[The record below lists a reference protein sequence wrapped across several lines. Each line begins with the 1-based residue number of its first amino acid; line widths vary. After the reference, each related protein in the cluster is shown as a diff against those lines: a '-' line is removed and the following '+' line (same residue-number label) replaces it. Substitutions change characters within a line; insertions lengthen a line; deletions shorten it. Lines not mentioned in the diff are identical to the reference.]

1 MIDLF
6 GLASVSAAAAAIVAA
21 AAALL
26 MVTES
31 PKTPRS
37 QRGQK
42 YRSHDPETVTRYSDG
57 DWADLEEQD
66 L

>member
-6 GLASVSAAAAAIVAA
+6 GLASVSAAAAAIGAVAIA

-31 PKTPRS
+31 PKTQTYKECGS
-37 QRGQK
+37 TT
-42 YRSHDPETVTRYSDG
+42 E
-57 DWADLEEQD
+57 
-66 L
+66 